1 MESDKKEV
9 KVVSNDRLK
18 EIDRAEEPGV
28 HHHPVSLVNDE
39 ADVVFEYPM
48 PSAPAAAPIY
58 QSMPSI
64 AAESYYTHP
73 SPIVSCAAAVATSSA
88 EIAEI

>member
-58 QSMPSI
+58 QSMPS
-64 AAESYYTHP
+64 AAERYYTHP

>member
-28 HHHPVSLVNDE
+28 HHRGRRCV
-39 ADVVFEYPM
+39 
-48 PSAPAAAPIY
+48 
-58 QSMPSI
+58 
-64 AAESYYTHP
+64 
-73 SPIVSCAAAVATSSA
+73 
-88 EIAEI
+88 